1 MSCPICKKPT
11 EKAYRPFCSKR
22 CADIDLAKWL
32 NEDYSVPAREEDP
45 FSEDAEAQYN
55 PSDRLH

>member
-1 MSCPICKKPT
+1 MTCPICQKPT
-11 EKAYRPFCSKR
+11 EKPYRPFCSKR

-32 NEDYSVPAREEDP
+32 NEDYAVPAREEDP
-45 FSEDAEAQYN
+45 FSEDAEAQSN